1 VASFIPVSVFVF
13 AAGIGFVHLDDPA
26 QLLNRIFNQSGSD
39 LVAHAPSGFV
49 TTEAHDALHLEVRN
63 ALLAGRHHVHDAMP
77 VAQRLVRVFE
87 DRANRVREP
96 VAFRGAF
103 RPAARDQVG
112 AASVFVP
119 DMASNSGMVS

>member
-1 VASFIPVSVFVF
+1 MMRFTWRSEMPF
-13 AAGIGFVHLDDPA
+13 
-26 QLLNRIFNQSGSD
+26 LLVD
-39 LVAHAPSGFV
+39 
-49 TTEAHDALHLEVRN
+49 
-63 ALLAGRHHVHDAMP
+63 VHDAMP

-119 DMASNSGMVS
+119 DMASNSGMVSWWTAFGRAAMAFPRV